1 MSCLMRFLALDLG
14 AKRIGLALSDPTARI
29 AFPAGALQRRGR
41 KRDLAALREL
51 IREKQVEAVVVGLP
65 LHMDGRVGEEAQAA
79 RRFARDLSAATGLSV
94 DTLDERWTSVEAER
108 ALRESPRKARRK
120 RENIDAVAATI
131 LLRTYLARRESELVG
146 GRD

>member
-29 AFPAGALQRRGR
+29 AFPAGALPRRGR

-51 IREKQVEAVVVGLP
+51 IREEQVEGVVVGLP
-65 LHMDGRVGEEAQAA
+65 LHMDGRAGEEAQAA

-131 LLRTYLARRESELVG
+131 LLRTYLARRESEVVG